1 MVRISLYQ
9 ALLSSCYCRSKLLYI
24 VSFVCYFVICLLFI
38 LISAILL
45 NKICTKGT
53 YLPERSLPF
62 WPVLLTIRRW
72 YIVYFSV
79 QTPKMSITNNI
90 ENRESEFLH
99 SGVYSNSLSV
109 NEVTEISRCSHLPSL
124 SPTLWLMFF
133 VSADMSPTIRN
144 VGAKIFV
151 GSTSTTCRSDFV
163 ADKIGQ
169 CEPFWGHKS
178 H

>member
-9 ALLSSCYCRSKLLYI
+9 ALLSSCYCRPKLLYI

-79 QTPKMSITNNI
+79 QTPKMLITNNI
-90 ENRESEFLH
+90 ENREAEFLH

-133 VSADMSPTIRN
+133 CVGWHVANNKKRRRKNFCRVDIDDMSVR
-144 VGAKIFV
+144 F
-151 GSTSTTCRSDFV
+151 CRRQNRTVWTFL
-163 ADKIGQ
+163 GT
-169 CEPFWGHKS
+169 
-178 H
+178 